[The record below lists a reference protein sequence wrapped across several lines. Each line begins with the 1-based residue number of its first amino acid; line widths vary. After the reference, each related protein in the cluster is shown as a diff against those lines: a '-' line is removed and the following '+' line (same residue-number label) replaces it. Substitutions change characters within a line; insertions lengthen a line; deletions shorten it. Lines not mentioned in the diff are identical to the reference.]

1 VPLLR
6 AEVLH
11 CGEVETVPLLCAC
24 LGHLRL
30 SLGTGAHSGR
40 PELKHRKCTPARH
53 ARAPLH
59 SPAPPGTPP
68 GHSPLALQ
76 INAEKSPFLTDKLK
90 IWMLPTLALIKHE
103 KVEDYVVG
111 FTVGAGFL
119 LEGGLV
125 GLSLRA
131 PPTHSTR
138 MARFSW
144 APRPQCCM
152 HAAPAHQ
159 ARPTPATRQ
168 LPSAA
173 ALPSNPSLLRSR
185 PAATFPQELGN
196 DDEFDTSLLEQRL
209 AKSDIIDY
217 EWPAQRPK
225 SMAAPSG
232 IRKGGAGFQKTGSD
246 EDSDLD

>member
-1 VPLLR
+1 MRLR
-6 AEVLH
+6 RTQPAWLDSH
-11 CGEVETVPLLCAC
+11 GRPGLNAAC
-24 LGHLRL
+24 MLRL
-30 SLGTGAHSGR
+30 HIKR
-40 PELKHRKCTPARH
+40 VPPQ
-53 ARAPLH
+53 
-59 SPAPPGTPP
+59 PPG
-68 GHSPLALQ
+68 SP
-76 INAEKSPFLTDKLK
+76 
-90 IWMLPTLALIKHE
+90 
-103 KVEDYVVG
+103 
-111 FTVGAGFL
+111 
-119 LEGGLV
+119 
-125 GLSLRA
+125 
-131 PPTHSTR
+131 
-138 MARFSW
+138 
-144 APRPQCCM
+144 
-152 HAAPAHQ
+152 
-159 ARPTPATRQ
+159 